1 LRRDRDP
8 GELAGDPGRP
18 LRGAGTEGERRALT
32 RGPGVAAGGRER
44 AGVGAGMRD
53 RPVRGNAGRATRGVS
68 GAGGWARSVS
78 VAERGERVR
87 AGWAGSGCCASGGAG
102 LGAWALSRGGLKRS
116 RPGGARAS
124 WAEVG
129 PREGRGRPGPRWAGP
144 GLLLGWVLV
153 VGLGLGWVEGLGFL
167 FPILLL
173 SKSNSNKV

>member
-1 LRRDRDP
+1 MGGRAP
-8 GELAGDPGRP
+8 EGNLAGKPGGTGAAVALALRGGDEP
-18 LRGAGTEGERRALT
+18 ASGAGRSAGEARGGPCGAGREAEAGRGAGRAEL
-32 RGPGVAAGGRER
+32 
-44 AGVGAGMRD
+44 
-53 RPVRGNAGRATRGVS
+53 
-68 GAGGWARSVS
+68 GWA
-78 VAERGERVR
+78 
-87 AGWAGSGCCASGGAG
+87 W
-102 LGAWALSRGGLKRS
+102 SRGGLKRS